1 MAMSEI
7 WPIILGRRQNIA
19 GRFCQLVYEAW
30 LEEQIESGAIPFKG
44 GFYAYIANREAA
56 SRADWRGPPKPQA
69 DDLKTQ
75 KAHEGYKRM
84 GVMTDEQICAE
95 LGQDWEDVYEQR
107 ARERE
112 LRKKFDLPE
121 GDTLNTA
128 QDEALTNSLIND
140 KEHTDGG

>member
-1 MAMSEI
+1 
-7 WPIILGRRQNIA
+7 
-19 GRFCQLVYEAW
+19 
-30 LEEQIESGAIPFKG
+30 
-44 GFYAYIANREAA
+44 
-56 SRADWRGPPKPQA
+56 
-69 DDLKTQ
+69 
-75 KAHEGYKRM
+75 
-84 GVMTDEQICAE
+84 MTDEQICAE

-107 ARERE
+107 AREKE